1 MRFPDGFLWGTATA
15 AHQVEG
21 GNVNSDNWLF
31 EHVPGTIYA
40 EPSGDVCDH
49 YHHYAEDIALLA
61 ELKSRGLSVLFLS
74 RTLSHWGTISARER

>member
-31 EHVPGTIYA
+31 EHVPGTI
-40 EPSGDVCDH
+40 
-49 YHHYAEDIALLA
+49 
-61 ELKSRGLSVLFLS
+61 
-74 RTLSHWGTISARER
+74 